1 MLLFFL
7 ILIILYLSYLF
18 NKGEIIAPAFV
29 FCASFIFSLA
39 WALAYANRW
48 DLNLHFNTFGV
59 IFGGVL
65 EFFLVSILVNFAFR
79 KTGKNKI
86 IGTTSEKKIEISNLK
101 IIIFIIGGV
110 ITILLSA
117 KEVIRLTESLTLSQA
132 IAQYRIASF
141 NPTSLDHYKY
151 FLPKW
156 LGYCR
161 LIVNS
166 GGYWFAYIFAYD
178 LIRKDKRKILSF
190 VAVIVAAID
199 SAILGS
205 RNDAI
210 NMLLAVLSIIVMLK
224 IKNGMF
230 RFKLK
235 FKNIFKYLILAII
248 VLFSFQTLG
257 NLMGRTSVTAPL
269 DYLAKYCGAEIKNLD
284 IFLQEGNFPI
294 KEGLIGAQTFI
305 FLYRWVGPKIGIKNY
320 YYSFDLPFK
329 TVNGYS
335 LGNVYTTF
343 YQFIYDFGYFGV
355 IILVFIMALISQI
368 IYECGF
374 CGKRKNVPNLWIIIY
389 SYIFSSLAFSF
400 FSNKFFEQN
409 LNVTFFKSVI
419 IWLFFSFLFCKIKI
433 NFKSRVHIQIK
444 KKN

>member
-141 NPTSLDHYKY
+141 N
-151 FLPKW
+151 
-156 LGYCR
+156 
-161 LIVNS
+161 
-166 GGYWFAYIFAYD
+166 
-178 LIRKDKRKILSF
+178 RKR
-190 VAVIVAAID
+190 
-199 SAILGS
+199 
-205 RNDAI
+205 
-210 NMLLAVLSIIVMLK
+210 
-224 IKNGMF
+224 
-230 RFKLK
+230 
-235 FKNIFKYLILAII
+235 
-248 VLFSFQTLG
+248 
-257 NLMGRTSVTAPL
+257 
-269 DYLAKYCGAEIKNLD
+269 
-284 IFLQEGNFPI
+284 
-294 KEGLIGAQTFI
+294 
-305 FLYRWVGPKIGIKNY
+305 
-320 YYSFDLPFK
+320 
-329 TVNGYS
+329 
-335 LGNVYTTF
+335 
-343 YQFIYDFGYFGV
+343 
-355 IILVFIMALISQI
+355 
-368 IYECGF
+368 
-374 CGKRKNVPNLWIIIY
+374 
-389 SYIFSSLAFSF
+389 
-400 FSNKFFEQN
+400 
-409 LNVTFFKSVI
+409 
-419 IWLFFSFLFCKIKI
+419 
-433 NFKSRVHIQIK
+433 
-444 KKN
+444 